1 MQELTV
7 ELINLPSSTKDY
19 HCETRLVWDLPCRHE
34 LGSVMIDGTIEM
46 ESIPKRRWWVDEVKG
61 NSLSNQVVDVLN
73 PKHYMK
79 YVVALGRAF
88 EKCHDDSDKTY
99 ALEDGITKLLGAS
112 FLPRHTRFIR
122 TIMLKNASHLSVIIK
137 TNI

>member
-1 MQELTV
+1 MSILGETRLFLLQRQIGHKDLQELTV

-79 YVVALGRAF
+79 WHYQIAWCLLSAKAYPVHSYNHVKECFSSLG
-88 EKCHDDSDKTY
+88 H
-99 ALEDGITKLLGAS
+99 
-112 FLPRHTRFIR
+112 H
-122 TIMLKNASHLSVIIK
+122 
-137 TNI
+137 